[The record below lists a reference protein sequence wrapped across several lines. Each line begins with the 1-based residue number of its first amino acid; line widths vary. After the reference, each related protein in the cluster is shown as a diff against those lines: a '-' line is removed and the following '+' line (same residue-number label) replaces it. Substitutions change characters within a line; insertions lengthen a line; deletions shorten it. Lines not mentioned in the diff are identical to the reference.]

1 LSPGEDRATL
11 RALEA
16 ATRNQDRVIAVENI
30 ASVGFD
36 LASFSAI
43 MVLMVTGLGVIAT
56 SARALSAAASARCS
70 RWAARS

>member
-1 LSPGEDRATL
+1 M
-11 RALEA
+11 
-16 ATRNQDRVIAVENI
+16 IAVENI
-30 ASVGFD
+30 VSVGFD

-70 RWAARS
+70 RLAARS